1 MTTAKRG
8 AALAAGVLVALGQ
21 AGSAVGGDL
30 KDDVAQLKKLLTE
43 QQEKLAEHERRLAAQ
58 AKTIARQ
65 EEVISSNRLG
75 IRAETIPLG
84 DMSRTR
90 ATGAPETGA
99 PSIGLSGAAPGG
111 IQFAQA
117 QGNQRT
123 PVGQPPPKRKPVQ
136 PQVQSIPDIGG
147 VLTPKGKWII
157 EPAIQYSHAD
167 VNRLTFRGIE
177 LLGALGIGLLSADD
191 ADRDAVIASLT
202 GRFGI
207 SDRLEGEVKLPY
219 VYRDDKLTN
228 LIPQIPDANGQPA
241 ELERSLDGH
250 GVGDLELALHYQ
262 LNAGLEGWPI
272 FIGNLR
278 YKSTTGKGPFDVD
291 YDADG
296 IEQELAMGSGF
307 HAIEPSIT
315 ALYPTD
321 PAVLF
326 GNLGYVFNIKKDI
339 DKRIG
344 DVRVGNVDPGDTFRM
359 SFGMAYSINE
369 RTSFTLG
376 YKNDFIMKTK
386 TEFFN
391 PDTGASTTQK
401 SDTLNVGALLLGY
414 SLALDRQTSV
424 NLNLEL
430 GVTDDAPD
438 VLMTLR
444 VPFQPDL

>member
-1 MTTAKRG
+1 MKSFNYG
-8 AALAAGVLVALGQ
+8 AAVAVGALIALGHSG
-21 AGSAVGGDL
+21 AAVASDL
-30 KDDVAQLKKLLTE
+30 EKDVAQLKKLLIE
-43 QQEKLAEHERRLAAQ
+43 QQKKLAEHERLLAEQ
-58 AKTIARQ
+58 ASTIARQ
-65 EEVISSNRLG
+65 QAALARDGSTIDAESLPLWALS
-75 IRAETIPLG
+75 RA
-84 DMSRTR
+84 R
-90 ATGAPETGA
+90 ATGSPGITMPAIGA
-99 PSIGLSGAAPGG
+99 VGAVPGG
-111 IQFAQA
+111 LQIAQA
-117 QGNQRT
+117 QDGQRT
-123 PVGQPPPKRKPVQ
+123 PVGQPPPKREPVQ

-157 EPAIQYSHAD
+157 EPAIQYSHAV

-177 LLGALGIGLLSADD
+177 LLGARGIGLLSADD
-191 ADRDAVIASLT
+191 ADRDAIIASLT

-207 SDRLEGEVKLPY
+207 SDRLEGEIKLPY

-228 LIPQIPDANGQPA
+228 LIPQIPDAQGQPA

-250 GVGDLELALHYQ
+250 GIGDLELALHYQ

-291 YDADG
+291 YDEDG

-326 GNLGYVFNIKKDI
+326 ANLGYVFNIKKDI

-344 DVRVGNVDPGDTFRM
+344 EVRVGNVDPGDTFRM

-444 VPFQPDL
+444 VPFQPDI

>member
-1 MTTAKRG
+1 M
-8 AALAAGVLVALGQ
+8 
-21 AGSAVGGDL
+21 
-30 KDDVAQLKKLLTE
+30 
-43 QQEKLAEHERRLAAQ
+43 
-58 AKTIARQ
+58 
-65 EEVISSNRLG
+65 
-75 IRAETIPLG
+75 
-84 DMSRTR
+84 
-90 ATGAPETGA
+90 
-99 PSIGLSGAAPGG
+99 
-111 IQFAQA
+111 
-117 QGNQRT
+117 
-123 PVGQPPPKRKPVQ
+123 
-136 PQVQSIPDIGG
+136 
-147 VLTPKGKWII
+147 
-157 EPAIQYSHAD
+157 
-167 VNRLTFRGIE
+167 
-177 LLGALGIGLLSADD
+177 GALGIGLLSADD
-191 ADRDAVIASLT
+191 ADRDAVIASVT
-202 GRFGI
+202 GRYGI
-207 SDRLEGEVKLPY
+207 SDRLEGEFKLPY

-250 GVGDLELALHYQ
+250 GIGDIEFALHYQ

-278 YKSTTGKGPFDVD
+278 YKTTTGKGPFDVD

-326 GNLGYVFNIKKDI
+326 ANLGYVFNIEKDI
-339 DKRIG
+339 DKQIG
-344 DVRVGNVDPGDTFRM
+344 PVRVGKVDPGDTFRM

-391 PDTGASTTQK
+391 PDTGASTSLK

-414 SLALDRQTSV
+414 SLALDPTTSV